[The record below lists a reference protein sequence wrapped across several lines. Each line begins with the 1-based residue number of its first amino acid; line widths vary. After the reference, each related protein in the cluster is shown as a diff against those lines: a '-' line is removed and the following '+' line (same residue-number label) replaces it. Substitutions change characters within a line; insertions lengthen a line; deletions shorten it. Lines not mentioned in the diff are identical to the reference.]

1 MKAFR
6 LSSFSGVNIIIY
18 LVLLY
23 FAVAMISQ
31 IWELGDA
38 LVFNPEEF
46 SGLRL
51 DRPIIHIYND
61 VFFYLHE
68 DILENDPQVYQ
79 RVQRNELIFKTVRNV
94 AFLTLI
100 SLVLLQLRSVVASLR
115 KETFFLAENLKCVR
129 KMSTLLLI
137 WVVVDIMLYQS
148 IQFFI
153 PEWLVQDTINYTTMN
168 ESILC
173 GFLLALDFKVLLAA
187 FAFYV
192 ISAVFKEGLRLKEQT
207 DYTI

>member
-6 LSSFSGVNIIIY
+6 LSNFSGVNIIIY

-137 WVVVDIMLYQS
+137 WVVVDILLYQ
-148 IQFFI
+148 
-153 PEWLVQDTINYTTMN
+153 LYNY
-168 ESILC
+168 E
-173 GFLLALDFKVLLAA
+173 
-187 FAFYV
+187 
-192 ISAVFKEGLRLKEQT
+192 
-207 DYTI
+207 